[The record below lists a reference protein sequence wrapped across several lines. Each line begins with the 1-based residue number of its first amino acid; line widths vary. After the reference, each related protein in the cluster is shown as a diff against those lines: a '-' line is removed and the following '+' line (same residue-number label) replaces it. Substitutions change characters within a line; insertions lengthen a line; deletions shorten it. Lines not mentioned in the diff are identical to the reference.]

1 MSATSGDR
9 TGAKFCSKC
18 GAAFGDRAR
27 FCAGCGAPRMAAA
40 PPDQVSAGTPLL
52 SRLGTLSAR
61 GTSPVSGQPAARPV
75 PSATEQPVTGTVDPS
90 ILGIGNDEAF
100 ALAFLAYERAHRAYR
115 QQYVRCES
123 GKTLAWAAFNLYV
136 TVKNGLLQRWHETGE
151 TDHRLYTSA
160 QQQPIERYRRLA
172 DQDGECGPD
181 DARKLDALAKE
192 WERATEAFAVAL
204 DVRVLRIDGDIA
216 AVRAELA
223 LAERAFERRH
233 ELARSEMLR
242 RNELS
247 MRLGDSIERRRVL
260 AREEGYAQRST
271 EAERTRIE
279 NVEIRAITDELESLA
294 PGYGKAT
301 DTAEHL
307 WLTEVRAVARGA
319 EVKAR
324 KADRK
329 AASEARKAER
339 DAEAR
344 ARQDARQTRPSPD
357 PGQP

>member
-1 MSATSGDR
+1 M
-9 TGAKFCSKC
+9 FCMRC
-18 GAAFGDRAR
+18 GAAFGDTAR
-27 FCAGCGAPRMAAA
+27 FCTGCGAPKPDAA
-40 PPDQVSAGTPLL
+40 PLSQMTAGNAFF
-52 SRLGTLSAR
+52 SRLGTLFSR
-61 GTSPVSGQPAARPV
+61 SSSTVPRQPDARPG
-75 PSATEQPVTGTVDPS
+75 PFATEQRATGIDPS
-90 ILGIGNDEAF
+90 IYGMGNDEAF
-100 ALAFLAYERAHRAYR
+100 TLAFLAYERAFRAYNR
-115 QQYVRCES
+115 QYVRCTC

-151 TDHRLYTSA
+151 TDHRLHTIA

-204 DVRVLRIDGDIA
+204 DVRLLRIDGDIA

-247 MRLGDSIERRRVL
+247 MRLEDSIERRRVL

-329 AASEARKAER
+329 AASDALKAER
-339 DAEAR
+339 DAAAR